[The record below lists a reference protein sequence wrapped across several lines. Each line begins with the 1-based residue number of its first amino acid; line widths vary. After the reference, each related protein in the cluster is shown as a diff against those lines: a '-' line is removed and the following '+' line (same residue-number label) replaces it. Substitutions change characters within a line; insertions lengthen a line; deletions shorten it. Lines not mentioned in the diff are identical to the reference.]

1 MFPRLRRYFDVRSGE
16 GRRVLFSFLHVAVV
30 AASFLLARPI
40 RNGLFLQQYGAF
52 ALVYVYAAVPLV
64 LSLFVPI
71 YARVTARFG
80 LGTVTIATLIF
91 FSSHVV
97 LFWYA
102 FRFHADAIAIKGSL
116 AWYLP
121 AAFYVWV
128 NCFAVIAPVQAWTFA
143 NQMFDTRQARRL
155 FGLIAVGASLG
166 SIGAGVLARE
176 LVGPI
181 GGTVNMMLVLAGLI
195 LAAAVIVAI
204 ALMLIPAAVPAKPGR
219 PPKHFVMSSLRRIGG
234 SPYLRL
240 MAALVFLAAVTTQW
254 TAFQL
259 SLSADQRFGGNADA
273 LTRFFGTFNFSLGAV
288 SFVLQLLLVGPALRR
303 FGLAV
308 TILVLPLALGT
319 GSLFIL
325 LLPTFWSV
333 LTTNALDQGL
343 RFSLDKATYELLYLP
358 LTPTQRVQVKN
369 AIDIVVS
376 RVADSVGAVVLGIA
390 TNGFLMVGGFGLGLR
405 GTAAVNLGFIV
416 AWMLVAARLRG
427 EYVRTI
433 QSSIHRH
440 RIDSEQVTDGSLDRS
455 AAGILADKLASPEPQ
470 EVSYALDLLEGQ
482 GLIGLERQLRALLAH
497 EDADIRRRAL
507 AILSAGRDTSIS
519 RTAMDMLRDP
529 DLGVRTEALL
539 YVTREMRVD
548 PIRQLEE
555 LGEFEDFSIRAGM
568 AAFLASPGPSQNL
581 DAARLLLA
589 AMAHSDDGDGVRDR
603 LQAARVLSLVPGL
616 FTDLLV
622 HLISDRDPAVAR
634 QAIGATSV
642 VMRDEVVTALLGAL
656 ARPELASDAA
666 DRLSRYG
673 NALVPRLAE
682 CLNDPQTPVETKR
695 EVPPVLVRIG
705 TPVALEVLIEGLL
718 QSDVTLRHRVIA
730 SLNKLHDLHPEVRI
744 DDQLV
749 EVVLAAEIAGHYRSY
764 QVLGPLR
771 EQFKGDEQALDG
783 IRQSMDQELERMFRL
798 MALLVPGPGLHDAY
812 VGVRST
818 NPTVRDNALEFLDN
832 VLKPGLRRLLIP
844 VLDNQVTIDERI
856 RIANQLVG
864 APLETAEQAAST
876 LLASEDPYLRTCGAY
891 AVGALHLNNLEGE
904 LHKLADAPDPT
915 LRESVQIA
923 LGRLSGE
930 PETAQPPVPGGMETG
945 VG

>member
-1 MFPRLRRYFDVRSGE
+1 
-16 GRRVLFSFLHVAVV
+16 
-30 AASFLLARPI
+30 
-40 RNGLFLQQYGAF
+40 
-52 ALVYVYAAVPLV
+52 V
-64 LSLFVPI
+64 LSLFVPV

-80 LGTVTIATLIF
+80 SRVVTVATLVF

-102 FRFHADAIAIKGSL
+102 FRFHRDAIAIRGSL

-128 NCFAVIAPVQAWTFA
+128 NCFGVIAPLQAWTFA

-166 SIGAGVLARE
+166 SIGAGLLARV
-176 LVGPI
+176 LVSPV
-181 GGTVNMMLVLAGLI
+181 GGAVNMMLVLAGLI
-195 LAAAVIVAI
+195 LAAAVIVSI
-204 ALMLIPAAVPAKPGR
+204 AQMYIHVPGTPKRAR
-219 PPKHFVMSSLRRIGG
+219 VPKHFVASTLRRIAKT
-234 SPYLRL
+234 PYLRL
-240 MAALVFLAAVTTQW
+240 MAALVFLAAITTQW

-259 SLSADQRFGGNADA
+259 SVAADQRFGGDANA
-273 LTRFFGTFNFSLGAV
+273 LTRFFGTFNFALGAV
-288 SFVLQLLLVGPALRR
+288 SFVLQLLLVGPALRK
-303 FGLAV
+303 FGLGIS
-308 TILVLPLALGT
+308 ILVLPIALGT
-319 GSLFIL
+319 GSELIFL
-325 LLPTFWSV
+325 LQGFWTV
-333 LTTNALDQGL
+333 LLTNALDQGL

-358 LTPTQRVQVKN
+358 LSPTLRPQVKT
-369 AIDIVVS
+369 AIDVVIS
-376 RVADSVGAVVLGIA
+376 RVADSAGAVLLGLA
-390 TNGFLMVGGFGLGLR
+390 TRGFLMVAGFGLGIR
-405 GTAAVNLGFIV
+405 GTAAVNLGFIA

-440 RIDSEQVTDGSLDRS
+440 RIDSEQVAEGLLDRS
-455 AAGILADKLASPEPQ
+455 AAGVLAERLASPDAN

-482 GLIGLERQLRALLAH
+482 GLIGVERQLRTLLTH
-497 EDADIRRRAL
+497 EDANIRRRSL
-507 AILSAGRDTSIS
+507 AILSAARDTSIS
-519 RTAMDMLRDP
+519 RAAMDMLRDP

-555 LGEFEDFSIRAGM
+555 LGDVEDFSIRAGM

-581 DAARLLLA
+581 DAARLLLS
-589 AMAHSDDGDGVRDR
+589 AMANSDGQDGVRDR

-622 HLISDRDPAVAR
+622 QLIADRESSVAR

-642 VMRDEVVTALLGAL
+642 VMREEVVSALLAAL
-656 ARPELASDAA
+656 PRPELTADAG

-682 CLNDPQTPVETKR
+682 CLDDPRTPVETKR
-695 EVPPVLVRIG
+695 ELPPVLVRIG

-730 SLNKLHDLHPEVRI
+730 SLNKLHDVHPEVRI

-771 EQFKGDEQALDG
+771 EQFKEDDHALDG

-832 VLKPGLRRLLIP
+832 VLKPSLRRLLLP
-844 VLDNQVTIDERI
+844 LLDSQVTIDERI
-856 RIANQLVG
+856 RRANELVG
-864 APLETAEQAAST
+864 APLENAEQAAST
-876 LLASEDPYLRTCGAY
+876 LLASADPYLRSCGAY
-891 AVGALHLNNLEGE
+891 AVGALRLHNLEAD
-904 LHKLADAPDPT
+904 LQKLANVPDAA
-915 LRESVQIA
+915 LRESVQVA
-923 LGRLSGE
+923 LNRLAGE
-930 PETAQPPVPGGMETG
+930 PEPSQQPVPAGMETG

>member
-40 RNGLFLQQYGAF
+40 RNGLFLQQYGAYG
-52 ALVYVYAAVPLV
+52 LVYVYAAVPLV

-80 LGTVTIATLIF
+80 SRIVTVATLIF
-91 FSSHVV
+91 FSSNVI

-102 FRFHADAIAIKGSL
+102 FRFHHAAIAVRGSL

-121 AAFYVWV
+121 AAFYMWV
-128 NCFAVIAPVQAWTFA
+128 NCFGVIAPLQAWTFA

-155 FGLIAVGASLG
+155 FGVIAVGASLG
-166 SIGAGVLARE
+166 SIGAGVLARV
-176 LVGPI
+176 LVEPV
-181 GGTVNMMLVLAGLI
+181 GGAVNMMLVLAGLI
-195 LAAAVIVAI
+195 LGAAVIVSI
-204 ALMLIPAAVPAKPGR
+204 AQIHIRVGGVPKR
-219 PPKHFVMSSLRRIGG
+219 THVPKHFVVSTLRRIAAT
-234 SPYLRL
+234 PYLRL
-240 MAALVFLAAVTTQW
+240 MAALVFLAAITTQW

-259 SLSADQRFGGNADA
+259 SVVAEQKFGGDATA
-273 LTRFFGTFNFSLGAV
+273 LTRFFGTFNFALGSV
-288 SFVLQLLLVGPALRR
+288 SFVLQLLLVGPALRQ
-303 FGLAV
+303 FGLGV
-308 TILVLPLALGT
+308 TILVLPIALGT
-319 GSLFIL
+319 GSSLVL
-325 LLPTFWSV
+325 LLHTFWAV
-333 LTTNALDQGL
+333 LLTNALDQGL

-358 LTPTQRVQVKN
+358 LALPLRAQVKT
-369 AIDIVVS
+369 AIDVVIS
-376 RVADSVGAVVLGIA
+376 RFADSAGAVLLGIA
-390 TNGFLMVGGFGLGLR
+390 TKGFLVPGGLGLGIR
-405 GTAAVNLGFIV
+405 GTAALNLAFIG
-416 AWMLVAARLRG
+416 AWVLVAVRLRG

-440 RIDSEQVTDGSLDRS
+440 RIDSEHLADASLDRS
-455 AAGILADKLASPEPQ
+455 AAGILAEKLTSPDAND
-470 EVSYALDLLEGQ
+470 VSYALDLLEAQ
-482 GLIGLERQLRALLAH
+482 QHIGVERQLRILLTH
-497 EDADIRRRAL
+497 ENADIRRRAL
-507 AILSAGRDTSIS
+507 AMLSAARDTSIS
-519 RTAMDMLRDP
+519 RVAMDMLRDP

-548 PIRQLEE
+548 PIHQLEE

-581 DAARLLLA
+581 DAARMLLS
-589 AMAHSDDGDGVRDR
+589 AMTNSDGQDGLQDR

-622 HLISDRDPAVAR
+622 HLISDPEPSVAR
-634 QAIGATSV
+634 QAVAATSV
-642 VMRDEVVTALLGAL
+642 VMRDEVVDALLRAL
-656 ARPELASDAA
+656 ARPELTADAA

-673 NALVPRLAE
+673 NALVPRVAQ
-682 CLNDPQTPVETKR
+682 CLDDPATPVETKR
-695 EVPPVLVRIG
+695 ELPQVLVRIG

-730 SLNKLHDLHPEVRI
+730 SLNKLHDVHPEVQI

-771 EQFKGDEQALDG
+771 EQFKDDDQALDG

-812 VGVRST
+812 VGIRST

-832 VLKPGLRRLLIP
+832 VLKPGLRRLLLP
-844 VLDNQVTIDERI
+844 VLDSQVSIDERI
-856 RIANQLVG
+856 RLANQLVG
-864 APLETAEQAAST
+864 APLETAEQAIAT
-876 LLASEDPYLRTCGAY
+876 LLASEDAYLRSCGAY
-891 AVGALHLNNLEGE
+891 AVGALRLHSFEGE
-904 LHKLADAPDPT
+904 LHKLTDVADPA
-915 LRESVQIA
+915 LRESVQVA
-923 LGRLSGE
+923 LNRLAGE
-930 PETAQPPVPGGMETG
+930 PETAEPSVPGGMETG